1 MKSPIFPIVRQLT
14 VSLAILMP
22 NFLHA
27 APFQLEEVLV
37 TAQKKTE
44 SAQDIPVSITA
55 ISENQL
61 DKLKLRS
68 AYEIVASAPNVVFNG
83 TAGQS
88 QLVLSIR
95 GVSMQDYASNQ
106 AGPVAVYVDEVFRG
120 SQLYSQGI
128 QLFDLERVEVLR
140 GPQGTLY
147 GRNSTGGAVNFITKR
162 PSFGES
168 TGYLGVGIGN
178 YDGREAEG
186 AYETDLVKDVLA
198 IRGAFTY
205 TERNGFVKNKTP
217 GVDDLGGLDE
227 WAFRVGVSYQPHE
240 DVNAFLSLH
249 KSQTDA
255 PAIATMTEETSPD
268 GIGFTGYTRDGLDF
282 YETSENRGGYV
293 KQDSEG
299 VSLRVDWNF
308 SEAFTMTSITSY
320 DEADTFSAPDDDGSP
335 FNILHDDYAA
345 DGHQWTQD
353 LRLVSEFD
361 GLFNFIAGVY
371 YGDDVLNGRTI
382 NRFLAQAFGVNN
394 FCLDDPGGLIGCA
407 YENQYKQD
415 RESIAAYV
423 HTTTELTSQLSLTLG
438 LRYTKDTVG
447 MSDYTSLLSDV
458 LTGVSNPAFGG
469 VPIPVFSLENP
480 GEEEENNLS
489 GKVGLEYH
497 FEDDAMAYI
506 SYSTGYRVGSW
517 NGLAFFFPEE
527 VTYANPEELEAWE
540 IGFKSQLLEGRLQ
553 VNGSVFTYD
562 YTDQQFINFNPYNGA
577 QTIENAP
584 KSSIRGFELE
594 ATFLP
599 LENFQIQSGLGY
611 LDGEY
616 DEFVKS
622 GVDLSGNDLITSPE
636 LNFNTSIDYDVDV
649 GNLNLALHV
658 DAVYTD
664 DQFYSPENQ
673 EAIAQDG
680 YLLVNARAVLESE
693 QYGLSLGLWAK
704 NIGDKEFVVNSFD
717 LSGFGYNFYQLG
729 EARTYGVDLTW
740 RF

>member
-1 MKSPIFPIVRQLT
+1 MKSPIFSIARLLIVPLT
-14 VSLAILMP
+14 ILTP
-22 NFLHA
+22 SFLHA
-27 APFQLEEVLV
+27 AQFQLEEVLV

-44 SAQDIPVSITA
+44 SMQDIPVSMTA

-61 DKLKLRS
+61 EKLKLRS

-147 GRNSTGGAVNFITKR
+147 GRNSTGGAINFITKR
-162 PSFGES
+162 PSFDGS
-168 TGYLGVGIGN
+168 MGYLGAGIGN
-178 YDGREAEG
+178 YGKFETEG
-186 AYETDLVKDVLA
+186 AYETELVEDVLA
-198 IRGAFTY
+198 IRGAFTQ
-205 TERNGFVKNKTP
+205 TKRDGFLKNNTP

-227 WAFRVGVSYQPHE
+227 WAYRIGVGYRPRE
-240 DVNAFLSLH
+240 DVDVFLSLH
-249 KSQTDA
+249 KSRTDA
-255 PAIATMTEETSPD
+255 PAIATVTEATSPD
-268 GIGFTGYTRDGLDF
+268 GIGFTGYTRDSLDF
-282 YETSENRGGYV
+282 FETSENRGGQV
-293 KQDSEG
+293 TQDSEG

-308 SEAFTMTSITSY
+308 SDSLTLTSITSY
-320 DEADTFSAPDDDGSP
+320 DEAESFSTPDDDGSP
-335 FNILHDDYAA
+335 FNILHDDYYA

-353 LRLVSEFD
+353 LRLESNFD
-361 GLFNFIAGVY
+361 SSFNFIAGAY
-371 YGDDVLNGRTI
+371 YADDALNGRTV

-394 FCLDDPGGLIGCA
+394 FCLDDPTGLIGCA

-423 HTTTELTSQLSLTLG
+423 HTTTDLTSQLSLIAG
-438 LRYTKDTVG
+438 LRYTKDSVG

-469 VPIPVFSLENP
+469 VPITVFSLDNP
-480 GEEEENNLS
+480 GEEEETNLS

-497 FEDDAMAYI
+497 FGDDTMAYI
-506 SYSTGYRVGSW
+506 TYSTGYRVGSW

-527 VTYANPEELEAWE
+527 VTYADPEELEAWE

-553 VNGSVFTYD
+553 INGSVFTYE
-562 YTDQQFINFNPYNGA
+562 YTDQQFINFNPNNGA

-584 KSSIRGFELE
+584 KSSIEGFELE
-594 ATFLP
+594 VTHLP
-599 LENFQIQSGLGY
+599 LENLQIRSGLGY
-611 LDGEY
+611 VDGKY

-649 GNLNLALHV
+649 GNLNLALHA
-658 DAVYTD
+658 DAVYTA

-673 EAIAQDG
+673 AAIAQDG
-680 YLLVNARAVLESE
+680 YWIVNARAVLEDDE
-693 QYGLSLGLWAK
+693 YGLALGLWAK
-704 NIGDKEFVVNSFD
+704 NIGDEEFVVNAFD
-717 LSGFGYNFYQLG
+717 LSGFGYNFYQVG
-729 EARTYGVDLTW
+729 EPRTYGVDVTW